1 LRPAEFQLLK
11 AAMKITLLI
20 ASLALASILG
30 SCNTVVGVG
39 RDMRITG
46 EQMENISNKAR
57 GQNQDDPSGAPIY

>member
-1 LRPAEFQLLK
+1 
-11 AAMKITLLI
+11 MKITLLI
-20 ASLALASILG
+20 ATVVLASILG